1 MKDVKEKNCQG
12 ERLLYPAKV
21 SVKNEGGNKIFP
33 DKQKMR
39 KFVASR
45 PVLQDMLKGVLQA
58 ESMLD
63 NNLKL
68 PPSTHTCVHTYMHT
82 QTPVKVTT

>member
-1 MKDVKEKNCQG
+1 MLKKNNCQW
-12 ERLLYPAKV
+12 RLLYPAKV
-21 SVKNEGGNKIFP
+21 SVKNEGGIKIFP

-58 ESMLD
+58 EM
-63 NNLKL
+63 KG
-68 PPSTHTCVHTYMHT
+68 H
-82 QTPVKVTT
+82 

>member
-1 MKDVKEKNCQG
+1 MKNFPNLMKDVKEKNCQG

-58 ESMLD
+58 EM
-63 NNLKL
+63 
-68 PPSTHTCVHTYMHT
+68 
-82 QTPVKVTT
+82 KVC